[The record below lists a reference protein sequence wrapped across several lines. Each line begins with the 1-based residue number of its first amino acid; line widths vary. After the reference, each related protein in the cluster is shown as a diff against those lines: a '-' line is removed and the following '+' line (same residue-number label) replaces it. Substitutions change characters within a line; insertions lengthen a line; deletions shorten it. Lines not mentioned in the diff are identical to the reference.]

1 MERITSLQ
9 NARVKAWCRLRQKK
23 ERDAENLFLAD
34 GDHLIEEAYAAGILK
49 TVITDRD
56 TPYRD
61 VETVFVNDAVMHKIC
76 ATVST
81 VHAVGVCTKL
91 RIWPEDIRRTLILDG
106 IQDPGNLGTLIRTA
120 RSFSFDAVYCSYDTC
135 DLYNEKTIR
144 STQGA
149 MFHIPVIYC
158 DILSLIDELHKD
170 GAVVYSAALDA
181 SIPLADVQEKKKM
194 ALILGNEGQG
204 IRKEV
209 QKASDVC
216 VRIEMDGFESLNV
229 AVAGGIL
236 MYRFRGSAEFR

>member
-23 ERDAENLFLAD
+23 ERDVQKRFLAD
-34 GDHLIEEAYAAGILK
+34 GDHLIEEAYTAGILE
-49 TVITDRD
+49 TVITDREE
-56 TPYRD
+56 PYRD
-61 VETVFVNDAVMHKIC
+61 IETVFVNEAVMHKIC
-76 ATVST
+76 GTVST
-81 VHAVGVCTKL
+81 VHAVGVCQKIET
-91 RIWPEDIRRTLILDG
+91 WPEASRRVLILDNV
-106 IQDPGNLGTLIRTA
+106 QDPGNVGTLIRTA
-120 RSFSFDAVYCSYDTC
+120 RSFSYDAVYCSADSC

-158 DILSLIDELHKD
+158 DIPQLIRELQRD
-170 GAVVYSAALDA
+170 GFTVYSAALDA
-181 SIPLADVQEKKKM
+181 SIPLSEAAEKDKM

-204 IRKEV
+204 IRKNV
-209 QKASDVC
+209 QAASDAC

-236 MYRFRGSAEFR
+236 MYRFRG